1 MGNPDPQILR
11 RLVARYGLRRRLRR
25 FFDTLA
31 IAALP
36 ALALSSVAML
46 LAKRGWLS
54 GGEWSGIALVLGVLA
69 LIPALIAA
77 LWPVS
82 PLEALVRI
90 DRANDTGDALS
101 SAYDFLA
108 RPDAERTPEMRLHVE
123 RALARAGQ
131 VRVAPAQPLRLPPEV
146 WPALGLVALLVVI
159 GLLREP
165 EHPPLVPISYPEPAP
180 EIIVDTG
187 RLLEDA
193 RNIEALRELA
203 ERSGDDDLQ
212 EVARELDRL
221 VTELQRGTISEE
233 ELLDRLA
240 ALDERIAASEAPPE
254 ERIDLDPLWE
264 RIAPQA
270 QEAIEGLG
278 LPEESALREEAEALL
293 EAIEEGDEDAIADA
307 IEQLDDMLDALDSEE
322 LDPDE
327 LSALADLL
335 EDFADLIDPTDP
347 ALRELWER
355 YRDQI
360 GEYESRL
367 AERER
372 SRDRRG
378 LEQAREGLADA
389 AQQMADAEADRSRS
403 EQTQADV
410 SDALGEAAQQLRE
423 RAQQQQAG
431 ANPEEAGPPE
441 AGEGAQAEEQERPD
455 ADGGGA
461 PEEGNETGA
470 PEEREATAGEEADEQ
485 RGSHTEGVA
494 PEEGQEPAQGAD
506 QEPGQAQQ
514 PPGGDSEREAQEG
527 TTGENATRDDGEGEG
542 GQAEEQRGDSGSGE
556 GQAGQEGA
564 EQPEQETP
572 LDRAADS
579 LRQSGREQAQEEARE
594 RAERATQDLRENLQR
609 SSGREMNAERDESQ
623 WQEFVER
630 AGGEEVEG
638 NTGGDEGDP
647 TLHGD
652 EGRPPEGGQAPEQAV
667 AGEEDG
673 GDPLGDE
680 ETNLGGRREGAG
692 ESGLAQGD
700 EGPATPAEVFEAAA
714 TSGFASREYQDIY
727 VEYQRA
733 AEAALEAEEIP
744 RGYAHFVRR
753 YLELIEPR
761 VPR

>member
-1 MGNPDPQILR
+1 MGNPEPQILR
-11 RLVARYGLRRRLRR
+11 QLVARYGLRRRLRR
-25 FFDTLA
+25 FLDTLA

-36 ALALSSVAML
+36 ALGLGSVTML
-46 LAKRGWLS
+46 LAKRGWMS
-54 GGEWSGIALVLGVLA
+54 GDEWTGIAVVLA
-69 LIPALIAA
+69 VLAVIPALVAA

-101 SAYDFLA
+101 SAYDFLR

-123 RALARAGQ
+123 RTLARAGQ

-146 WPALGLVALLVVI
+146 WPALGLLALLVVI

-193 RNIEALRELA
+193 RNIEALRDLA
-203 ERSGDDDLQ
+203 ARSGDEDLQ

-221 VTELQRGTISEE
+221 VTELQRGTIGEE

-270 QEAIEGLG
+270 QEAVEALG
-278 LPEESALREEAEALL
+278 LPEESALREEAEELL
-293 EAIEEGDEDAIADA
+293 QAIEDGDEDAIADA
-307 IEQLDDMLDALDSEE
+307 VEQLDDMLAALDSEE

-389 AQQMADAEADRSRS
+389 AQRMADAENNRSRS

-423 RAQQQQAG
+423 RAQQQQQAG
-431 ANPEEAGPPE
+431 ANPEEPGPPE
-441 AGEGAQAEEQERPD
+441 ASEGAQAEEQERPD
-455 ADGGGA
+455 AEGAGA

-470 PEEREATAGEEADEQ
+470 PEEREATAGEQADEQ
-485 RGSHTEGVA
+485 RGSRTEGVA
-494 PEEGQEPAQGAD
+494 PEDGEEPAQGAD
-506 QEPGQAQQ
+506 QEAGQAEQ
-514 PPGGDSEREAQEG
+514 PPGGDREREAQEG
-527 TTGENATRDDGEGEG
+527 TTGENATRDDGAGDG
-542 GQAEEQRGDSGSGE
+542 GQAAEQRGDSGSGE
-556 GQAGQEGA
+556 GQAAEQGA
-564 EQPEQETP
+564 EEPEQTP

-623 WQEFVER
+623 WQDFVER
-630 AGGEEVEG
+630 AGGEEIEG
-638 NTGGDEGDP
+638 NTGGDESDP

-652 EGRPPEGGQAPEQAV
+652 EGRPPEGGQTPEQAV

-761 VPR
+761 VQR